1 MIINYA
7 YNLQT
12 VFLPSTYRLALPA
25 RGIASLQTTYKNWCN
40 RFTDIA
46 AAIAYGHCIFLA
58 AICLFF
64 LCRRELEMRSILC
77 QRFHLLRGSGVLS
90 AGPERSAAGV
100 CRKCGDGALW
110 PGHQGNVRCPCRP
123 KLGQKLSVCSQ
134 RVRKSDRVH
143 SIQGLV

>member
-1 MIINYA
+1 MHIIYKL
-7 YNLQT
+7 YYYL
-12 VFLPSTYRLALPA
+12 L
-25 RGIASLQTTYKNWCN
+25 GIVLHCRCVHTGPRYSEFAMNNNWFN

-64 LCRRELEMRSILC
+64 LCRRELEMRGILC
-77 QRFHLLRGSGVLS
+77 QRIHLLRGSGVLS

-143 SIQGLV
+143 INQGLV